1 MSPGVNG
8 DLNRVEGEIISDLQ
22 GSVARQPSKSKLS

>member
-8 DLNRVEGEIISDLQ
+8 DLNRLEGEIISDLH
-22 GSVARQPSKSKLS
+22 GSLTTGIPPNQN

>member
-8 DLNRVEGEIISDLQ
+8 DLNRVEGEIISNLQ
-22 GSVARQPSKSKLS
+22 GSVAGQPSKSKLS